1 MPTPTSARR
10 ARKNA
15 SFWTIP
21 ATRRIALP
29 KAPIIGLPTPKNK
42 VTLAIKGGECRLSWL
57 MNVIGRITMAKALI
71 VYASRT
77 GETQQIADLI
87 AEGIRFSGH
96 EAEVVESKA
105 IKSEADLEGYD
116 AYAFGSSTYHGEM
129 LQAMKTFLFI
139 AEKANLEGRTGG
151 AFGSFGWS
159 GEANDRI
166 FDTMKHILKMDMV
179 GDTLRLK
186 SSSLEGGLQMAQD
199 YGREIAKKLG

>member
-1 MPTPTSARR
+1 
-10 ARKNA
+10 
-15 SFWTIP
+15 
-21 ATRRIALP
+21 
-29 KAPIIGLPTPKNK
+29 
-42 VTLAIKGGECRLSWL
+42 
-57 MNVIGRITMAKALI
+57 MAKTLI

-77 GETQQIADLI
+77 GETRQIADLI

-139 AEKANLEGRTGG
+139 AEKANLEGKAGG

-166 FDTMKHILKMDMV
+166 FNTMKHILKMDMV

-186 SSSLEGGLQMAQD
+186 SSSLEGGMQMAQD
-199 YGREIAKKLG
+199 YGRQIVKKLG

>member
-1 MPTPTSARR
+1 MAR
-10 ARKNA
+10 
-15 SFWTIP
+15 
-21 ATRRIALP
+21 
-29 KAPIIGLPTPKNK
+29 
-42 VTLAIKGGECRLSWL
+42 
-57 MNVIGRITMAKALI
+57 ALI

-77 GETQQIADLI
+77 GETRRIADLI

-139 AEKANLEGRTGG
+139 AENANLEGKAGA

-199 YGREIAKKLG
+199 YGRQIAKKLG